1 MLSRLSQFSQKIHMA
16 IELFAFAVRNYG
28 TIYPKHSEKQVTIN
42 YSGRNSR
49 HFSFQCVTDSLFS
62 EITMDCDARRRSRID
77 TIKRNLSL
85 RGCLVYYKSKPYRRI
100 IVDNEQQ
107 FQKRTCI
114 LGSSLVFGV
123 FIQNSVT
130 ISCPGGSISTM
141 CSESVFTEIFER
153 NVRQVIVMA
162 GTNDLFDKKIND

>member
-1 MLSRLSQFSQKIHMA
+1 
-16 IELFAFAVRNYG
+16 
-28 TIYPKHSEKQVTIN
+28 
-42 YSGRNSR
+42 
-49 HFSFQCVTDSLFS
+49 
-62 EITMDCDARRRSRID
+62 MDCYARRRARID

-85 RGCLVYYKSKPYRRI
+85 RGCLFYDKSKPYRRI

-141 CSESVFTEIFER
+141 CSESVFTEICER

-162 GTNDLFDKKIND
+162 GTNNLFDKKNK